1 MKTKSM
7 INTQFK
13 APIKEYRNS
22 NFTGGDI
29 AHTLELLSLGQHMQH
44 ATVMLQLLYLV
55 EKILI
60 HFWNCTIFVNLFSH
74 LISLSLKKLLTTTSE
89 F

>member
-29 AHTLELLSLGQHMQH
+29 AHTLELQH